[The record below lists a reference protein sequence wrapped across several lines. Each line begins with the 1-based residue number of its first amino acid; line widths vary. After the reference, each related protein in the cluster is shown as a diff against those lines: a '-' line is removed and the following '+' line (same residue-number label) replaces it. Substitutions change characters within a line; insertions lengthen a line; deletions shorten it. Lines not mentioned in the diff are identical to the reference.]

1 LAREPIDAVGAW
13 RIVLVEDDD
22 DARQTLQELLE
33 LYGHQV
39 LAVRDTGL
47 NGFAAVPE
55 LRPDVAIPDVAILD
69 VGLPK
74 MNGFQ
79 LTG

>member
-1 LAREPIDAVGAW
+1 
-13 RIVLVEDDD
+13 
-22 DARQTLQELLE
+22 
-33 LYGHQV
+33 
-39 LAVRDTGL
+39 L

-55 LRPDVAIPDVAILD
+55 LRPDVAILDVAILDVAILD